1 MDALLNQLLNLEPNK
16 LTTDLKSYN
25 FLVYAKP
32 GLGKTT
38 FATELFGEKSLILGA
53 EFGYK
58 GIPNAIGMP
67 VADYPSLMNL
77 ANALDTNEAREKFDT
92 IIVDTT
98 TKIGEMIEN
107 FILSQ
112 FGKEKIGDCLPHGG
126 AYPLINRYYNMV
138 FNKLKARGYN
148 FVYICH
154 AGTED
159 IKNSKGE
166 KIDEKYF
173 PKMSD
178 RINSLIEPEV
188 DYTLFLT
195 LNKDGERIIVTD
207 RTNKNVGK
215 RRTDLPLTMPLNADL
230 FKEEFKKGIEKK
242 SNGNTTDEKK
252 NTTVVGFKKKSRDY
266 KEIVKEIRELGR
278 TLTDM
283 DKGQDA
289 VAIVNN
295 RLGMDSN
302 GIQRTLDVCTQ
313 ENEEMLEM
321 IVIDLKKLL

>member
-1 MDALLNQLLNLEPNK
+1 MDLLQQLLNLEPNK

-25 FLVYAKP
+25 FLIYAKP

-38 FATELFGEKSLILGA
+38 FATELFGDRALILGA

-58 GIPNAIGMP
+58 GIPNAMGMP
-67 VADYPSLMNL
+67 VADFPSLMNL
-77 ANALDTNEAREKFDT
+77 ANALDTKEAREKFDT
-92 IIVDTT
+92 LIVDTT
-98 TKIGEMIEN
+98 TKIGDMIEN

-112 FGKEKIGDCLPHGG
+112 YGKEKMGDCLPHGG

-159 IKNSKGE
+159 IKNDKGE

-207 RTNKNVGK
+207 RTTKNVGK
-215 RRTDLPLTMPLNADL
+215 KRTDLPLVMNLNADK
-230 FKEEFKKGIEKK
+230 FKEELRKGIEEKAK
-242 SNGNTTDEKK
+242 GQVTNEKK
-252 NTTVVGFKKKSRDY
+252 ETTVVGFKKESRDY
-266 KEIVKEIRELGR
+266 KELVQEIKDLGR
-278 TLTDM
+278 VLTDNG
-283 DKGQDA
+283 KGQDA
-289 VAIVNN
+289 LAIVNN
-295 RLGMDSN
+295 RLGQDGN
-302 GIQRTLDVCTQ
+302 GRQRSLDICTQ
-313 ENEEMLEM
+313 ENEEVLLM
-321 IVIDLKKLL
+321 ILDELKRL